1 MRTIPHLC
9 TVSAAGCFAFGI
21 LSVNGGRICQEITQP
36 DPRLAVCTA
45 ADLTHTTSKE
55 ERNMALDYRKAAQGV
70 LDNIGGAS
78 NVASAAHCAT
88 RLRLVIKDNSKVNKE
103 AVENVEGVKGCFEA
117 SGQLQVIFGTGTVN
131 KVFDEFISISGVE
144 AGTKET
150 AKEAAAQKQNPF
162 MRAIKT
168 LGDVFVPIIPA
179 IVASGLLNG
188 ILGGLANAFPNLA
201 GSDYYNMINLFA
213 GAALSMLP
221 ILIAVSAAKKF
232 GGNPYLA
239 AVIGFIMIHPNLIN
253 AWSVAT
259 MKAADIPV
267 WKVFGLTIQQ
277 TGYQGHV
284 IPVIIAI
291 LFMSTLE
298 KWLHK
303 HVPEIIDLFVTPLVT
318 VLVTGVLTMTI
329 IGPIFKVVEDW
340 ILLAAQTLIGLPFG
354 IGGLLIGFFYA
365 FTVVAGF
372 HHMYNMIEA
381 QMVSQDPP
389 ANIWMPVAT
398 AANVGQGAAAM
409 AVAFKTKSEKT
420 KSLALPASL
429 SAFLGITEPA
439 IFGVN
444 IRYRTPFIAGCFG
457 GAIGGMIASLFGIKA
472 TAYGI
477 TGLFG
482 FLITTDFWLQYAI
495 VMIASFA
502 VAFIISFILY
512 KDPETVAKAAPE
524 AAKAADPLEK
534 DVQQAVESPVK
545 ETIVYAPAEGE
556 AIPSSEVED
565 PTFAS
570 EALGKG
576 MAIRPSSGKIFAP
589 FDGTVDMVFDT
600 KHAVAVSSDSG
611 VEVLIHVG
619 IDTVNMKGEGFT
631 AHVNSGDSVKK
642 GDLLLEFDMDKIRA
656 AGYKTTIPV
665 IVTNSDDYND
675 VKAMKTGPVKPG
687 DEVLKVC

>member
-1 MRTIPHLC
+1 M
-9 TVSAAGCFAFGI
+9 S
-21 LSVNGGRICQEITQP
+21 
-36 DPRLAVCTA
+36 
-45 ADLTHTTSKE
+45 
-55 ERNMALDYRKAAQGV
+55 LDYRKAAQGV
-70 LDNIGGAS
+70 MDNIGGAS

-88 RLRLVIKDNSKVNKE
+88 RLRLVINDNSKVNT
-103 AVENVEGVKGCFEA
+103 AAIENVEGVKGCFEA
-117 SGQLQVIFGTGTVN
+117 SGQLQIIFGTGTVN
-131 KVFDEFISISGVE
+131 KVFDEFIAISGVE
-144 AGTKET
+144 AGTKES

-162 MRAIKT
+162 FRAIKT

-188 ILGGLANAFPNLA
+188 LLGGLSNAIPSLQN
-201 GSDYYNMINLFA
+201 SSYYNMINLMA

-221 ILIAVSAAKKF
+221 ILIAISAAKKF

-239 AVIGFIMIHPNLIN
+239 AVIGFVMIHPNLIN

-259 MKAADIPV
+259 MDAAKIPV
-267 WKVFGLTIQQ
+267 WNVFGLTIQQ

-303 HVPEIIDLFVTPLVT
+303 HVPEILDLFVTPLVT
-318 VLVTGVLTMTI
+318 VLVTGILTMTI
-329 IGPIFKVVEDW
+329 IGPVFKVVEDW
-340 ILLAAQTLIGLPFG
+340 ILIGARTIITLPFG
-354 IGGLLIGFFYA
+354 VGGLLIGFFYA

-381 QMVSQDPP
+381 QMVSQNPP

-409 AVAFKTKSEKT
+409 AVAFKTKNEKT
-420 KSLALPASL
+420 KSMALPASL

-444 IRYRTPFIAGCFG
+444 IRYRKPFIAGCCG
-457 GAIGGMIASLFGIKA
+457 GAVGGMLASLFGIKA

-495 VMIASFA
+495 VMAVSFVVAFA
-502 VAFIISFILY
+502 VSYISY
-512 KDPETVAKAAPE
+512 KDETPAQAAPVVE
-524 AAKAADPLEK
+524 KAEIPAGQKPAETAEKPAKEGADGQEK
-534 DVQQAVESPVK
+534 K
-545 ETIVYAPAEGE
+545 VYAPINGE
-556 AIPSSEVED
+556 AIPSAQVDD

-576 MAIRPSSGKIFAP
+576 LAIIPSEGKVYAP
-589 FDGTVDMVFDT
+589 FDGTVEMLFDT
-600 KHAVAVSSDSG
+600 KHAVAVTSDDG

-619 IDTVNMKGEGFT
+619 VDTVNLKGEGYT
-631 AHVNSGDSVKK
+631 AHTATGEKVKK
-642 GDLLLEFDMDKIRA
+642 GQLLLEFDMDRIKK
-656 AGYKTTIPV
+656 AGYQTVTPV
-665 IVTNSDDYND
+665 IVTNSDEYKN
-675 VKAMKTGPVKPG
+675 VRVVKTGSVRAG
-687 DEVLKVC
+687 DEVLTVC

>member
-1 MRTIPHLC
+1 M
-9 TVSAAGCFAFGI
+9 S
-21 LSVNGGRICQEITQP
+21 
-36 DPRLAVCTA
+36 
-45 ADLTHTTSKE
+45 
-55 ERNMALDYRKAAQGV
+55 LDYRKAAQGV

-88 RLRLVIKDNSKVNKE
+88 RLRLVINDNSKVNT
-103 AVENVEGVKGCFEA
+103 AAIENVEGVKGCFEA
-117 SGQLQVIFGTGTVN
+117 SGQLQIIFGTGTVN
-131 KVFDEFISISGVE
+131 KVFDEFIAISGVE
-144 AGTKET
+144 AGTKES

-162 MRAIKT
+162 FRAIKT

-188 ILGGLANAFPNLA
+188 LLGGLSNAIPSLQN
-201 GSDYYNMINLFA
+201 SSYYNMINLMA

-221 ILIAVSAAKKF
+221 ILIAISAAKKF

-239 AVIGFIMIHPNLIN
+239 AVIGFVMIHPNLIN

-259 MKAADIPV
+259 MDAAKIPV
-267 WKVFGLTIQQ
+267 WNVFGLTIQQ

-303 HVPEIIDLFVTPLVT
+303 HVPEILDLFVTPLVT
-318 VLVTGVLTMTI
+318 VLVTGILTMTI
-329 IGPIFKVVEDW
+329 IGPVFKVVEDW
-340 ILLAAQTLIGLPFG
+340 ILIGARTIITLPFG
-354 IGGLLIGFFYA
+354 VGGLLIGFFYA

-381 QMVSQDPP
+381 QMVSQNPP

-409 AVAFKTKSEKT
+409 AVAFKTKNEKT
-420 KSLALPASL
+420 KSMALPASL

-444 IRYRTPFIAGCFG
+444 IRYRKPFIAGCCG
-457 GAIGGMIASLFGIKA
+457 GAVGGMLASLFGIKA

-495 VMIASFA
+495 VMAVSFVVAFA
-502 VAFIISFILY
+502 VSYISY
-512 KDPETVAKAAPE
+512 KDEAPAQAAPVVEKAAIPAGQKPAE
-524 AAKAADPLEK
+524 TAEEPAKEGADGQEK
-534 DVQQAVESPVK
+534 K
-545 ETIVYAPAEGE
+545 VYAPINGE
-556 AIPSSEVED
+556 AIPSAQVDD

-576 MAIRPSSGKIFAP
+576 LAIIPSEGKVYAP
-589 FDGTVDMVFDT
+589 FDGTVEMLFDT
-600 KHAVAVSSDSG
+600 KHAVAVTSDDG

-619 IDTVNMKGEGFT
+619 VDTVNLKGEGYT
-631 AHVNSGDSVKK
+631 AHTATGEKVKK
-642 GDLLLEFDMDKIRA
+642 GQLLLEFDMDRIKK
-656 AGYKTTIPV
+656 AGYQTVTPV
-665 IVTNSDDYND
+665 IVTNSDEYKN
-675 VKAMKTGPVKPG
+675 VQVVKTGSVRAG
-687 DEVLKVC
+687 DEVLTVC

>member
-1 MRTIPHLC
+1 M
-9 TVSAAGCFAFGI
+9 
-21 LSVNGGRICQEITQP
+21 
-36 DPRLAVCTA
+36 
-45 ADLTHTTSKE
+45 
-55 ERNMALDYRKAAQGV
+55 DYRKAAQGV

-103 AVENVEGVKGCFEA
+103 GVENVEGVKGCFEA

-131 KVFDEFISISGVE
+131 KVFDEFIAISGVE
-144 AGTKET
+144 AGTKEA

-188 ILGGLANAFPNLA
+188 LLGGLSQAIPGMAD
-201 GSDYYNMINLFA
+201 SDYYSLINLMA

-221 ILIAVSAAKKF
+221 ILIAISAAKKF

-239 AVIGFIMIHPNLIN
+239 AVIGYVMIHPDLVN
-253 AWSVAT
+253 AWNVAS
-259 MKAADIPV
+259 MEAAGEEIPT
-267 WKVFGLTIQQ
+267 WHVFGLTIQQ

-291 LFMSTLE
+291 LFMSWLE
-298 KWLHK
+298 KKLHK
-303 HVPEIIDLFVTPLVT
+303 VVPEIIDLFVTPLVT
-318 VLVTGVLTMTI
+318 VLVTGILTMTI
-329 IGPIFKVVEDW
+329 IGPIFKVVENG
-340 ILLAAQTLIGLPFG
+340 ILYAATALIQLPFG
-354 IGGLLIGFFYA
+354 IGGLFVGFFYA

-381 QMVSQDPP
+381 QMVSENPP

-409 AVAFKTKSEKT
+409 AVAFKTKNEKI
-420 KSLALPASL
+420 KSLALPSSL

-444 IRYRTPFIAGCFG
+444 IRFRKPFIAGCCG
-457 GAIGGMIASLFGIKA
+457 GAIGGMVASLFGIKA

-482 FLITTDFWLQYAI
+482 FLITTGFWLQYAI
-495 VMIASFA
+495 VMAVSFA
-502 VAFIISFILY
+502 VAFLVSFITY
-512 KDPETVAKAAPE
+512 KDEPKSAAVKPAPE
-524 AAKAADPLEK
+524 E
-534 DVQQAVESPVK
+534 DVLTKEAEEAENEPVQATEVRK
-545 ETIVYAPAEGE
+545 VYAPVEGE
-556 AIPSSEVED
+556 AIPSSSVED
-565 PTFAS
+565 PTFAA

-576 MAIRPSSGKIFAP
+576 MAIIPSVGKVFAP
-589 FDGTVDMVFDT
+589 FDGTVDMLFDT
-600 KHAVAVSSDSG
+600 KHAVAVSSNEG

-619 IDTVNMKGEGFT
+619 IDTVNLQGEGYT
-631 AHVNSGDSVKK
+631 AHCATGDKVTK
-642 GDLLLEFDMDKIRA
+642 GQLLLEFDIDKIMK
-656 AGYKTTIPV
+656 AGYQTVTPV
-665 IVTNSDDYND
+665 IISNTDEFKE
-675 VKAMKTGPVKPG
+675 VKAVKTSGPVKPG
-687 DEVLKVC
+687 DEVIEVC

>member
-1 MRTIPHLC
+1 M
-9 TVSAAGCFAFGI
+9 S
-21 LSVNGGRICQEITQP
+21 
-36 DPRLAVCTA
+36 
-45 ADLTHTTSKE
+45 
-55 ERNMALDYRKAAQGV
+55 LDYRKAAQGV

-88 RLRLVIKDNSKVNKE
+88 RLRLVINDNSKVNT
-103 AVENVEGVKGCFEA
+103 AAIENVEGVKGCFEA
-117 SGQLQVIFGTGTVN
+117 SGQLQIIFGTGTVN
-131 KVFDEFISISGVE
+131 KVFDEFIAISGVE
-144 AGTKET
+144 AGTKES

-162 MRAIKT
+162 FRAIKT

-188 ILGGLANAFPNLA
+188 LLGGLSNAIPSLQN
-201 GSDYYNMINLFA
+201 SSYYNMINLMA

-221 ILIAVSAAKKF
+221 ILIAISAARKF

-239 AVIGFIMIHPNLIN
+239 AVIGFVMIHPNLIN

-259 MKAADIPV
+259 MDAAKIPV
-267 WKVFGLTIQQ
+267 WNVFGLTIQQ

-303 HVPEIIDLFVTPLVT
+303 HVPEILDLFVTPLVT
-318 VLVTGVLTMTI
+318 VLVTGILTMTI
-329 IGPIFKVVEDW
+329 IGPVFKVVEDW
-340 ILLAAQTLIGLPFG
+340 ILIGARTIITLPFG
-354 IGGLLIGFFYA
+354 VGGLLIGFFYA

-381 QMVSQDPP
+381 QMVSQNPP

-409 AVAFKTKSEKT
+409 AVAFKTKNEKT
-420 KSLALPASL
+420 KSMALPASL

-444 IRYRTPFIAGCFG
+444 IRYRKPFIAGCCG
-457 GAIGGMIASLFGIKA
+457 GAVGGMLASLFGIKA

-495 VMIASFA
+495 VMAVSFVVAFA
-502 VAFIISFILY
+502 VSYISY
-512 KDPETVAKAAPE
+512 KDEAPAQAAPVVEKAAIPAGQKPAE
-524 AAKAADPLEK
+524 TAEEPAKEGADGQEK
-534 DVQQAVESPVK
+534 K
-545 ETIVYAPAEGE
+545 VYAPINGE
-556 AIPSSEVED
+556 AIPSAQVDD

-576 MAIRPSSGKIFAP
+576 LAIIPSEGKVYAP
-589 FDGTVDMVFDT
+589 FDGTVEMLFDT
-600 KHAVAVSSDSG
+600 KHAVAVTSDDG

-619 IDTVNMKGEGFT
+619 VDTVNLKGEGYT
-631 AHVNSGDSVKK
+631 AHTATGEKVKK
-642 GDLLLEFDMDKIRA
+642 GQLLLEFDMDRIKK
-656 AGYKTTIPV
+656 AGYQTVTPV
-665 IVTNSDDYND
+665 IVTNSDEYKN
-675 VKAMKTGPVKPG
+675 VQVVKTGSVRAG
-687 DEVLKVC
+687 DEVLTVC

>member
-1 MRTIPHLC
+1 
-9 TVSAAGCFAFGI
+9 
-21 LSVNGGRICQEITQP
+21 
-36 DPRLAVCTA
+36 
-45 ADLTHTTSKE
+45 
-55 ERNMALDYRKAAQGV
+55 MALDYRKAAQGV
-70 LDNIGGAS
+70 LDNIGGAD

-131 KVFDEFISISGVE
+131 KVFDEFIAISGVE
-144 AGTKET
+144 AGTKES

-162 MRAIKT
+162 FRAIKT

-188 ILGGLANAFPNLA
+188 LLGGLSQAFPALA
-201 GSDYYNMINLFA
+201 ESDYYSLINLMA

-221 ILIAVSAAKKF
+221 ILIAISAAKKF

-239 AVIGFIMIHPNLIN
+239 AVIGYVMIHPDLVN
-253 AWSVAT
+253 AWNVASMET
-259 MKAADIPV
+259 AGETIPT
-267 WKVFGLTIQQ
+267 WHVFGLTIQQ

-291 LFMSTLE
+291 LFMSYLE

-318 VLVTGVLTMTI
+318 VLVTGLLTMTI

-340 ILLAAQTLIGLPFG
+340 ILVAATTVIQLPFG

-381 QMVSQDPP
+381 QMVSENPP

-420 KSLALPASL
+420 KSLAMPSSL

-444 IRYRTPFIAGCFG
+444 IRYRTPFIAGCCG
-457 GAIGGMIASLFGIKA
+457 GAIGGMLASWFGIKA

-482 FLITTDFWLQYAI
+482 FLITTGYWAQYAI
-495 VMIASFA
+495 VMAVSFA
-502 VAFIISFILY
+502 VAFIVSFITY
-512 KDPETVAKAAPE
+512 KDPEPAAP
-524 AAKAADPLEK
+524 K
-534 DVQQAVESPVK
+534 AVEENPAPAAEADKAEDAEKASSDGTVK
-545 ETIVYAPAEGE
+545 QVYAPVEGK
-556 AIPSSEVED
+556 AMASSEVAD
-565 PTFAS
+565 PTFAA

-576 MAIRPSSGKIFAP
+576 MAIEPTVGKVFAP
-589 FDGTVDMVFDT
+589 FDGTVEMMFDT
-600 KHAVAVSSDSG
+600 KHAVAVASNDG

-619 IDTVNMKGEGFT
+619 IDTVNLQGKGFT
-631 AHVNSGDSVKK
+631 AHVQSGDTVKK
-642 GDLLLEFDMDKIRA
+642 GDLLLEFDMDEIHK
-656 AGYKTTIPV
+656 AGYKTTTPV
-665 IVTNSDDYND
+665 IISNTDDFGEVNA
-675 VKAMKTGPVKPG
+675 VKTSGDVKPG
-687 DEVLKVC
+687 DLVIEVK

>member
-1 MRTIPHLC
+1 M
-9 TVSAAGCFAFGI
+9 S
-21 LSVNGGRICQEITQP
+21 
-36 DPRLAVCTA
+36 
-45 ADLTHTTSKE
+45 
-55 ERNMALDYRKAAQGV
+55 LDYRKAAQGV
-70 LDNIGGAS
+70 MDNIGGAS

-88 RLRLVIKDNSKVNKE
+88 RLRLVINDNSKVNT
-103 AVENVEGVKGCFEA
+103 AAIENVEGVKGCFEA
-117 SGQLQVIFGTGTVN
+117 SGQLQIIFGTGTVN
-131 KVFDEFISISGVE
+131 KVFDEFIAISGVE
-144 AGTKET
+144 AGTKES

-162 MRAIKT
+162 FRAIKT

-188 ILGGLANAFPNLA
+188 LLGGLSNAIPSLQN
-201 GSDYYNMINLFA
+201 SSYYNMINLMA

-221 ILIAVSAAKKF
+221 ILIAISAAKKF

-239 AVIGFIMIHPNLIN
+239 AVTGFVMIHPNLIN

-259 MKAADIPV
+259 MDAAKIPV
-267 WKVFGLTIQQ
+267 WNVFGLTIQQ

-303 HVPEIIDLFVTPLVT
+303 HVPEILDLFVTPLVT
-318 VLVTGVLTMTI
+318 VLVTGILTMTI
-329 IGPIFKVVEDW
+329 IGPVFKVVEDW
-340 ILLAAQTLIGLPFG
+340 ILIGARTIITLPFG
-354 IGGLLIGFFYA
+354 VGGLLIGFFYA

-381 QMVSQDPP
+381 QLVSQNPP

-409 AVAFKTKSEKT
+409 AVAFKTKNEKT
-420 KSLALPASL
+420 KSMALPASL

-444 IRYRTPFIAGCFG
+444 IRYRKPFIAGCCG
-457 GAIGGMIASLFGIKA
+457 GAVGGMLASLFGIKA

-495 VMIASFA
+495 VMAVSFVVAFA
-502 VAFIISFILY
+502 VSYISY
-512 KDPETVAKAAPE
+512 KDEAPAQAAPVVEKAEIPAGQKPAETVEEPAKE
-524 AAKAADPLEK
+524 GADGQEK
-534 DVQQAVESPVK
+534 K
-545 ETIVYAPAEGE
+545 VYAPINGE
-556 AIPSSEVED
+556 AIPSAQVDD

-576 MAIRPSSGKIFAP
+576 LAIIPSEGKVYAP
-589 FDGTVDMVFDT
+589 FDGTVEMLFDT
-600 KHAVAVSSDSG
+600 KHAVAVTSDDG

-619 IDTVNMKGEGFT
+619 VDTVNLKGEGYT
-631 AHVNSGDSVKK
+631 AHTATGEKVKK
-642 GDLLLEFDMDKIRA
+642 GQLLLEFDMDRIKK
-656 AGYKTTIPV
+656 AGYQTVTPV
-665 IVTNSDDYND
+665 IVTNSDEYKN
-675 VKAMKTGPVKPG
+675 VQVVKTGSVRAG
-687 DEVLKVC
+687 DEVLTVC

>member
-1 MRTIPHLC
+1 M
-9 TVSAAGCFAFGI
+9 S
-21 LSVNGGRICQEITQP
+21 
-36 DPRLAVCTA
+36 
-45 ADLTHTTSKE
+45 
-55 ERNMALDYRKAAQGV
+55 LDYRKAAQGV
-70 LDNIGGAS
+70 MDNIGGAS

-88 RLRLVIKDNSKVNKE
+88 RLRLVINDNSKVNT
-103 AVENVEGVKGCFEA
+103 AAIENVEGVKGCFEA
-117 SGQLQVIFGTGTVN
+117 SGQLQIIFGTGTVN
-131 KVFDEFISISGVE
+131 KVFDEFIAISGVE
-144 AGTKET
+144 AGTKES

-162 MRAIKT
+162 FRAIKT

-188 ILGGLANAFPNLA
+188 LLGGLSNAIPSLQN
-201 GSDYYNMINLFA
+201 SSYYNMINLMA

-221 ILIAVSAAKKF
+221 ILIAISAAKKF

-239 AVIGFIMIHPNLIN
+239 AVIGFVMIHPNLIN
-253 AWSVAT
+253 VWSVAT
-259 MKAADIPV
+259 MDAAKIPV
-267 WKVFGLTIQQ
+267 WNVFGLTIQQ

-303 HVPEIIDLFVTPLVT
+303 HVPEILDLFVTPLVT
-318 VLVTGVLTMTI
+318 VLVTGILTMTI
-329 IGPIFKVVEDW
+329 IGPVFKVVEDW
-340 ILLAAQTLIGLPFG
+340 ILIGARTIITLPFG
-354 IGGLLIGFFYA
+354 VGGLLIGFFYA

-381 QMVSQDPP
+381 QMVSQNPP

-409 AVAFKTKSEKT
+409 AVAFKTKNEKT
-420 KSLALPASL
+420 KSMALPASL

-444 IRYRTPFIAGCFG
+444 IRYRKPFIAGCCG
-457 GAIGGMIASLFGIKA
+457 GAVGGMLASLFGIKA

-495 VMIASFA
+495 VMAVSFVVAFA
-502 VAFIISFILY
+502 VSYISY
-512 KDPETVAKAAPE
+512 KDETPAQAAPVVE
-524 AAKAADPLEK
+524 KAEIPAGQKPAETAEEPAKEGADGQEK
-534 DVQQAVESPVK
+534 K
-545 ETIVYAPAEGE
+545 VYAPINGE
-556 AIPSSEVED
+556 AIPSAQVDD

-576 MAIRPSSGKIFAP
+576 LAIIPSEGKVYAP
-589 FDGTVDMVFDT
+589 FDGTVEMLFDT
-600 KHAVAVSSDSG
+600 KHAVAVTSDDG

-619 IDTVNMKGEGFT
+619 VDTVNLKGEGYT
-631 AHVNSGDSVKK
+631 AHTATGEKVKK
-642 GDLLLEFDMDKIRA
+642 GQLLLEFDMDRIKK
-656 AGYKTTIPV
+656 AGYQTVTPV
-665 IVTNSDDYND
+665 IVTNSDEYKN
-675 VKAMKTGPVKPG
+675 VRVVKTGSVRAG
-687 DEVLKVC
+687 DEVLTVC

>member
-1 MRTIPHLC
+1 M
-9 TVSAAGCFAFGI
+9 S
-21 LSVNGGRICQEITQP
+21 
-36 DPRLAVCTA
+36 
-45 ADLTHTTSKE
+45 
-55 ERNMALDYRKAAQGV
+55 LDYRKAAQGV

-88 RLRLVIKDNSKVNKE
+88 RLRLVINDNSKVNT
-103 AVENVEGVKGCFEA
+103 AAIENVEGVKGCFEA
-117 SGQLQVIFGTGTVN
+117 SGQLQIIFGTGTVN
-131 KVFDEFISISGVE
+131 KVFDEFIAISGVE
-144 AGTKET
+144 AGTKES

-162 MRAIKT
+162 FRAIKT

-188 ILGGLANAFPNLA
+188 LLGGLSNAIPSLQN
-201 GSDYYNMINLFA
+201 SSYYNMINLMA

-221 ILIAVSAAKKF
+221 ILIAISAAKKF

-239 AVIGFIMIHPNLIN
+239 AVIGFVMIHPNLIN

-259 MKAADIPV
+259 MDAAKIPV
-267 WKVFGLTIQQ
+267 WNVFGLTIQQ

-303 HVPEIIDLFVTPLVT
+303 HVPEILDLFVTPLVT
-318 VLVTGVLTMTI
+318 VLVTGILTMTI
-329 IGPIFKVVEDW
+329 IGPVFKVVEDW
-340 ILLAAQTLIGLPFG
+340 ILIGARTIITLPFG
-354 IGGLLIGFFYA
+354 VGGLLIGFFYA

-381 QMVSQDPP
+381 QMVSQNPP

-409 AVAFKTKSEKT
+409 AVAFKTKNEKT
-420 KSLALPASL
+420 KSMALPASL

-444 IRYRTPFIAGCFG
+444 IRYRKPFIAGCCG
-457 GAIGGMIASLFGIKA
+457 GAVGGMLASLFGIKA

-495 VMIASFA
+495 VMAVSFVVAFA
-502 VAFIISFILY
+502 VSYISY
-512 KDPETVAKAAPE
+512 KDETPAQAAPVVE
-524 AAKAADPLEK
+524 KAEIPAGQKPAETT
-534 DVQQAVESPVK
+534 EEPVK
-545 ETIVYAPAEGE
+545 EGADGQEKKVYAPINGE
-556 AIPSSEVED
+556 AIPSAQVDD

-576 MAIRPSSGKIFAP
+576 LAIIPSEGKVYAP
-589 FDGTVDMVFDT
+589 FDGTVEMLFDT
-600 KHAVAVSSDSG
+600 KHAVAVTSDDG

-619 IDTVNMKGEGFT
+619 VDTVNLKGEGYT
-631 AHVNSGDSVKK
+631 AHTATGEKVKK
-642 GDLLLEFDMDKIRA
+642 GQLLLEFDMDRIKK
-656 AGYKTTIPV
+656 AGYQTVTPV
-665 IVTNSDDYND
+665 IVTNSDEYKN
-675 VKAMKTGPVKPG
+675 VQVVKTGSVRAG
-687 DEVLKVC
+687 DEVLTVC

>member
-1 MRTIPHLC
+1 M
-9 TVSAAGCFAFGI
+9 S
-21 LSVNGGRICQEITQP
+21 
-36 DPRLAVCTA
+36 
-45 ADLTHTTSKE
+45 
-55 ERNMALDYRKAAQGV
+55 LDYRKAAQGV

-88 RLRLVIKDNSKVNKE
+88 RLRLVINDNSKVNT
-103 AVENVEGVKGCFEA
+103 AAIENVEGVKGCFEA
-117 SGQLQVIFGTGTVN
+117 SGQLQIIFGTGTVN
-131 KVFDEFISISGVE
+131 KVFDEFIAISGVE
-144 AGTKET
+144 AGTKES

-162 MRAIKT
+162 FRAIKT

-188 ILGGLANAFPNLA
+188 LLGGLSNAIPSLQN
-201 GSDYYNMINLFA
+201 SSYYNMINLMA

-221 ILIAVSAAKKF
+221 ILIAISAAKKF

-239 AVIGFIMIHPNLIN
+239 AVTGFVMIHPNLIN

-259 MKAADIPV
+259 MDAAKIPV
-267 WKVFGLTIQQ
+267 WNVFGLTIQQ

-303 HVPEIIDLFVTPLVT
+303 HVPEILDLFVTPLVT
-318 VLVTGVLTMTI
+318 VLVTGILTMTI
-329 IGPIFKVVEDW
+329 IGPVFKVVEDW
-340 ILLAAQTLIGLPFG
+340 ILIGARTIITLPFG
-354 IGGLLIGFFYA
+354 VGGLLIGFFYA

-381 QMVSQDPP
+381 QLVSQNPP

-409 AVAFKTKSEKT
+409 AVAFKTKNEKT
-420 KSLALPASL
+420 KSMALPASL

-444 IRYRTPFIAGCFG
+444 IRYRKPFIAGCCG
-457 GAIGGMIASLFGIKA
+457 GAVGGMLASLFGIKA

-495 VMIASFA
+495 VMAVSFVVAFA
-502 VAFIISFILY
+502 VSYISY
-512 KDPETVAKAAPE
+512 KDEAPAQAAPVVEKAEIPAGQKPAETVEEPAKE
-524 AAKAADPLEK
+524 GADGQEK
-534 DVQQAVESPVK
+534 K
-545 ETIVYAPAEGE
+545 VYAPINGE
-556 AIPSSEVED
+556 AIPSAQVDD

-576 MAIRPSSGKIFAP
+576 LAIIPSEGKVYAP
-589 FDGTVDMVFDT
+589 FDGTVEMLFDT
-600 KHAVAVSSDSG
+600 KHAVAVTSDDG

-619 IDTVNMKGEGFT
+619 VDTVNLKGEGYT
-631 AHVNSGDSVKK
+631 AHTATGEKVKK
-642 GDLLLEFDMDKIRA
+642 GQLLLEFDMDRIKK
-656 AGYKTTIPV
+656 AGYQTVTPV
-665 IVTNSDDYND
+665 IVTNSDEYKN
-675 VKAMKTGPVKPG
+675 VQVVKTGSVRAG
-687 DEVLKVC
+687 DEVLTVC

>member
-1 MRTIPHLC
+1 
-9 TVSAAGCFAFGI
+9 
-21 LSVNGGRICQEITQP
+21 
-36 DPRLAVCTA
+36 
-45 ADLTHTTSKE
+45 
-55 ERNMALDYRKAAQGV
+55 MALDYRKAAQGV

-88 RLRLVIKDNSKVNKE
+88 RLRLVIRDNAKVNKE
-103 AVENVEGVKGCFEA
+103 GVENVDGVKGCFEA

-131 KVFDEFISISGVE
+131 KVFDEFIAISGVE

-150 AKEAAAQKQNPF
+150 AREAAAQKQNWF
-162 MRAIKT
+162 MRGIKM

-188 ILGGLANAFPNLA
+188 LLGGLSQAFPDMA
-201 GSDYYNMINLFA
+201 GSDYYAMINLMA
-213 GAALSMLP
+213 GAALTMLP
-221 ILIAVSAAKKF
+221 ILIAISAAKKF

-239 AVIGFIMIHPNLIN
+239 AVIGFVMIHPNLVN
-253 AWSVAT
+253 AWSVAS
-259 MKAADIPV
+259 MQAAGESIPV
-267 WKVFGLTIQQ
+267 WHVFGLTIQQ

-291 LFMSTLE
+291 LFMSFLE

-303 HVPEIIDLFVTPLVT
+303 HVPEMIDLFVTPLVT

-340 ILLAAQTLIGLPFG
+340 ILLAATTLIQLPFG
-354 IGGLLIGFFYA
+354 IGGLLVGFFYA

-381 QMVSQDPP
+381 QMVSENPP

-409 AVAFKTKSEKT
+409 AVAFKSKNPKT
-420 KSLALPASL
+420 KELALPSSL

-444 IRYRTPFIAGCFG
+444 IRYRTPFIAGCCG
-457 GAIGGMIASLFGIKA
+457 GAIGGMLASWFGIKA

-495 VMIASFA
+495 VMLVSFA
-502 VAFIISFILY
+502 VAFAVSFVTF
-512 KDPETVAKAAPE
+512 KDPDKVMEEKGAAAAGIPEAKAEEIHAE
-524 AAKAADPLEK
+524 EEKKAETGG
-534 DVQQAVESPVK
+534 VQ
-545 ETIVYAPAEGE
+545 TVYAPIEGT
-556 AIPSSEVED
+556 AIPSSDVDD
-565 PTFAS
+565 PTFAA
-570 EALGKG
+570 ELLGKG
-576 MAIRPSSGKIFAP
+576 MAIQPSVGRVVAP
-589 FDGTVDMVFDT
+589 FDGTVEMMFDT
-600 KHAVAVSSDSG
+600 KHAVAVASDSG

-619 IDTVNMKGEGFT
+619 IDTVKLNGKGYT
-631 AHVNSGDSVKK
+631 PHVSSGDIVKK
-642 GDLLLEFDMDKIRA
+642 GDLLLEFDIDTIQNE
-656 AGYKTTIPV
+656 GYKVTTPV
-665 IVTNSDDYND
+665 IISNTEDYKE
-675 VKAMKTGPVKPG
+675 VRAIKTSGPVKPG
-687 DEVLKVC
+687 DPVIEVEP

>member
-1 MRTIPHLC
+1 
-9 TVSAAGCFAFGI
+9 
-21 LSVNGGRICQEITQP
+21 
-36 DPRLAVCTA
+36 
-45 ADLTHTTSKE
+45 
-55 ERNMALDYRKAAQGV
+55 MALDYRKAAQGV
-70 LDNIGGAS
+70 LDNIGGAD

-88 RLRLVIKDNSKVNKE
+88 RLRLVIKDNSKVNKA
-103 AVENVEGVKGCFEA
+103 AVEEVDGVKGCFEA

-131 KVFDEFISISGVE
+131 KVFDEFIAISGVE

-162 MRAIKT
+162 MRGIKT

-188 ILGGLANAFPNLA
+188 LLGGLSNAFPALA
-201 GSDYYNMINLFA
+201 SSDYYDVINLMA

-221 ILIAVSAAKKF
+221 ILIAISAAKKF
-232 GGNPYLA
+232 GANEYLA
-239 AVIGFIMIHPNLIN
+239 AVIGFVMIHPNLVN

-259 MKAADIPV
+259 MDSADIPV
-267 WKVFGLTIQQ
+267 WNIFGLTIQQ

-291 LFMSTLE
+291 LFMSVIE

-303 HVPEIIDLFVTPLVT
+303 HVPEILDLFVTPLVT
-318 VLVTGVLTMTI
+318 VLVTGLLTITI

-340 ILLAAQTLIGLPFG
+340 ILVAAQALINLPFG
-354 IGGLLIGFFYA
+354 LGGLLVGFFYA

-381 QMVSQDPP
+381 QMVSQNPP

-409 AVAFKTKSEKT
+409 AVAFKTKNEKI
-420 KSLALPASL
+420 KAMALPASL

-444 IRYRTPFIAGCFG
+444 IRFRKPFIAGCCG
-457 GAIGGMIASLFGIKA
+457 GAIGGMIASLAGIKA

-482 FLITTDFWLQYAI
+482 FLITTDFWLSYAI
-495 VMIASFA
+495 VMLVSFA
-502 VAFIISFILY
+502 VAFAVSFITY
-512 KDPETVAKAAPE
+512 KDEEKPAPATAAP
-524 AAKAADPLEK
+524 AASAPSVETAAP
-534 DVQQAVESPVK
+534 AASGTVK
-545 ETIVYAPAEGE
+545 TVYAPVEGT

-565 PTFAS
+565 PTFAA

-576 MAIRPSSGKIFAP
+576 LAIIPSIGKVVAP
-589 FDGTVDMVFDT
+589 FDGTVDMLFDT
-600 KHAVAVSSDSG
+600 KHAVAVTSDDG
-611 VEVLIHVG
+611 VELLIHVG
-619 IDTVNMKGEGFT
+619 IDTVALEGKGYT
-631 AHVNSGDSVKK
+631 AHVASGDKVKK
-642 GDLLLEFDMDKIRA
+642 GDLLLEFDMDAIKA
-656 AGYKTTIPV
+656 AGYKTTTPV
-665 IVTNSDDYND
+665 IVTNSDDFAEI
-675 VKAMKTGPVKPG
+675 KAVKTGAVKPG
-687 DEVLKVC
+687 EEILKVC

>member
-1 MRTIPHLC
+1 M
-9 TVSAAGCFAFGI
+9 S
-21 LSVNGGRICQEITQP
+21 
-36 DPRLAVCTA
+36 
-45 ADLTHTTSKE
+45 
-55 ERNMALDYRKAAQGV
+55 LDYRKAAQGV
-70 LDNIGGAS
+70 MDNIGGAS

-88 RLRLVIKDNSKVNKE
+88 RLRLVINDNSKVNT
-103 AVENVEGVKGCFEA
+103 AAIENVEGVKGCFEA
-117 SGQLQVIFGTGTVN
+117 SGQLQIIFGTGTVN
-131 KVFDEFISISGVE
+131 KVFDEFIAISGVE
-144 AGTKET
+144 AGTKES

-162 MRAIKT
+162 FRAIKT

-188 ILGGLANAFPNLA
+188 LLGGLSNAIPSLQN
-201 GSDYYNMINLFA
+201 SSYYNMINLMA

-221 ILIAVSAAKKF
+221 ILIAISAAKKF

-239 AVIGFIMIHPNLIN
+239 AVIGFVMIHPNLIN

-259 MKAADIPV
+259 MDAAKIPV
-267 WKVFGLTIQQ
+267 WNVFGLTIQQ

-303 HVPEIIDLFVTPLVT
+303 HVPEILDLFVTPLVT
-318 VLVTGVLTMTI
+318 VLVTGILTMTI
-329 IGPIFKVVEDW
+329 IGPVFKVVEDW
-340 ILLAAQTLIGLPFG
+340 ILIGARTIITLPFG
-354 IGGLLIGFFYA
+354 VGGLLIGFFYA

-381 QMVSQDPP
+381 QMVSQNPP

-409 AVAFKTKSEKT
+409 AVAFKTKNEKT
-420 KSLALPASL
+420 KSMALPASL

-444 IRYRTPFIAGCFG
+444 IRYRKPFIAGCCG
-457 GAIGGMIASLFGIKA
+457 GAVGGMLASLFGIKA

-495 VMIASFA
+495 VMAVSFVVAFA
-502 VAFIISFILY
+502 VSYISY
-512 KDPETVAKAAPE
+512 KDETPAQAAPVVE
-524 AAKAADPLEK
+524 KAEIPAGQKPAETAEEPAKEGADGQEK
-534 DVQQAVESPVK
+534 K
-545 ETIVYAPAEGE
+545 VYAPINGE
-556 AIPSSEVED
+556 AIPSAQVDD

-576 MAIRPSSGKIFAP
+576 LAIIPSEGKVYAP
-589 FDGTVDMVFDT
+589 FDGTVEMLFDT
-600 KHAVAVSSDSG
+600 KHAVAVTSDDG

-619 IDTVNMKGEGFT
+619 VDTVNLKGEGYT
-631 AHVNSGDSVKK
+631 AHTATGEKVKK
-642 GDLLLEFDMDKIRA
+642 GQLLLEFDMDRIKK
-656 AGYKTTIPV
+656 AGYQTVTPV
-665 IVTNSDDYND
+665 IVTNSDEYKN
-675 VKAMKTGPVKPG
+675 VRVVKTGSVRAG
-687 DEVLKVC
+687 DEVLTVC

>member
-1 MRTIPHLC
+1 M
-9 TVSAAGCFAFGI
+9 S
-21 LSVNGGRICQEITQP
+21 
-36 DPRLAVCTA
+36 
-45 ADLTHTTSKE
+45 
-55 ERNMALDYRKAAQGV
+55 LDYRKAVQGV

-88 RLRLVIKDNSKVNKE
+88 RLRLVINDNSKVNT
-103 AVENVEGVKGCFEA
+103 AAIENVEGVKGCFEA
-117 SGQLQVIFGTGTVN
+117 SGQLQIIFGTGTVN
-131 KVFDEFISISGVE
+131 KVFDEFIAISGVE
-144 AGTKET
+144 AGTKES

-162 MRAIKT
+162 FRAIKT

-188 ILGGLANAFPNLA
+188 LLGGLSNAIPSLQN
-201 GSDYYNMINLFA
+201 SSYYNMINLMA

-221 ILIAVSAAKKF
+221 ILIAISAAKKF

-239 AVIGFIMIHPNLIN
+239 AVIGFVMIHPNLIN

-259 MKAADIPV
+259 MDAAKIPV
-267 WKVFGLTIQQ
+267 WNVFGLTIQQ

-303 HVPEIIDLFVTPLVT
+303 HVPEILDLFVTPLVT
-318 VLVTGVLTMTI
+318 VLVTGILTMTI
-329 IGPIFKVVEDW
+329 IGPVFKVVEDW
-340 ILLAAQTLIGLPFG
+340 ILIGARTIITLPFG
-354 IGGLLIGFFYA
+354 VGGLLIGFFYA

-381 QMVSQDPP
+381 QMVSQNPP

-409 AVAFKTKSEKT
+409 AVAFKTKNEKT
-420 KSLALPASL
+420 KSMALPASL

-444 IRYRTPFIAGCFG
+444 IRYRKPFIAGCCG
-457 GAIGGMIASLFGIKA
+457 GAVGGMLASLFGIKA

-495 VMIASFA
+495 VMAVSFVVAFA
-502 VAFIISFILY
+502 VSYISY
-512 KDPETVAKAAPE
+512 KDETPAQAAPVVE
-524 AAKAADPLEK
+524 KAEIPAGQKPAETAEEPAKEGADGQEK
-534 DVQQAVESPVK
+534 K
-545 ETIVYAPAEGE
+545 VYAPINGE
-556 AIPSSEVED
+556 AIPSAQVDD

-576 MAIRPSSGKIFAP
+576 LAIIPSEGKVYAP
-589 FDGTVDMVFDT
+589 FDGTVEMLFDT
-600 KHAVAVSSDSG
+600 KHAVAVTSDDG

-619 IDTVNMKGEGFT
+619 VDTVNLKGEGYT
-631 AHVNSGDSVKK
+631 AHTATGEKVKK
-642 GDLLLEFDMDKIRA
+642 GQLLLEFDMDRIKK
-656 AGYKTTIPV
+656 AGYQTVTPV
-665 IVTNSDDYND
+665 IVTNSDEYKN
-675 VKAMKTGPVKPG
+675 VQVVKTGSVRAG
-687 DEVLKVC
+687 DEVLTVC

>member
-1 MRTIPHLC
+1 M
-9 TVSAAGCFAFGI
+9 S
-21 LSVNGGRICQEITQP
+21 
-36 DPRLAVCTA
+36 
-45 ADLTHTTSKE
+45 
-55 ERNMALDYRKAAQGV
+55 LDYRKAAQGV

-88 RLRLVIKDNSKVNKE
+88 RLRLVINDNSKVNT
-103 AVENVEGVKGCFEA
+103 AAIENVEGVKGCFEA
-117 SGQLQVIFGTGTVN
+117 SGQLQIIFGTGTVN
-131 KVFDEFISISGVE
+131 KVFDEFIAISGVE
-144 AGTKET
+144 AGTKES

-162 MRAIKT
+162 FRAIKT

-188 ILGGLANAFPNLA
+188 LLGGLSNAIPSLQN
-201 GSDYYNMINLFA
+201 SSYYNMINLMA

-221 ILIAVSAAKKF
+221 ILIAISAAKKF

-239 AVIGFIMIHPNLIN
+239 AVIGFVMIHPNLIN

-259 MKAADIPV
+259 MDAAKIPV
-267 WKVFGLTIQQ
+267 WNVFGLTIQQ

-303 HVPEIIDLFVTPLVT
+303 HVPEILDLFVTPLVT
-318 VLVTGVLTMTI
+318 VLVTGILTMTI
-329 IGPIFKVVEDW
+329 IGPVFKVVEDW
-340 ILLAAQTLIGLPFG
+340 ILIGARTIITLPFG
-354 IGGLLIGFFYA
+354 VGGLLIGFFYA

-381 QMVSQDPP
+381 QMVSQNPP

-409 AVAFKTKSEKT
+409 AVAFKTKNEKT
-420 KSLALPASL
+420 KSMALPASL

-444 IRYRTPFIAGCFG
+444 IRYRKPFIAGCCG
-457 GAIGGMIASLFGIKA
+457 GAVGGMLASLFGIKA

-495 VMIASFA
+495 VMAVSFVVAFA
-502 VAFIISFILY
+502 VSYISY
-512 KDPETVAKAAPE
+512 KDETPAQAAPVVE
-524 AAKAADPLEK
+524 KAEIPAGQKPAETAEKPAKEGADGQEK
-534 DVQQAVESPVK
+534 K
-545 ETIVYAPAEGE
+545 VYAPINGE
-556 AIPSSEVED
+556 AIPSAQVDD

-576 MAIRPSSGKIFAP
+576 LAIIPSEGKVYAP
-589 FDGTVDMVFDT
+589 FDGTVEMLFDT
-600 KHAVAVSSDSG
+600 KHAVAVTSDDG

-619 IDTVNMKGEGFT
+619 VDTVNLKGEGYT
-631 AHVNSGDSVKK
+631 AHTATGEKVKK
-642 GDLLLEFDMDKIRA
+642 GQLLLEFDMDRIKK
-656 AGYKTTIPV
+656 AGYQTVTPV
-665 IVTNSDDYND
+665 IVTNSDEYKN
-675 VKAMKTGPVKPG
+675 VQVVKTGSVRAG
-687 DEVLKVC
+687 DEVLTVC

>member
-1 MRTIPHLC
+1 M
-9 TVSAAGCFAFGI
+9 S
-21 LSVNGGRICQEITQP
+21 
-36 DPRLAVCTA
+36 
-45 ADLTHTTSKE
+45 
-55 ERNMALDYRKAAQGV
+55 LDYRKAAQGV

-88 RLRLVIKDNSKVNKE
+88 RLRLVINDNSKVNT
-103 AVENVEGVKGCFEA
+103 AAIENVEGVKGCFEA
-117 SGQLQVIFGTGTVN
+117 SGQLQIIFGTGTVN
-131 KVFDEFISISGVE
+131 KVFDEFIAISGVE
-144 AGTKET
+144 AGTKES

-162 MRAIKT
+162 FRAIKT

-188 ILGGLANAFPNLA
+188 LLGGLSNAIPSLQN
-201 GSDYYNMINLFA
+201 SSYYNMINLMA

-221 ILIAVSAAKKF
+221 ILIAISAAKKF

-239 AVIGFIMIHPNLIN
+239 AVIGFVMIHPNLIN

-259 MKAADIPV
+259 MDAAKIPV
-267 WKVFGLTIQQ
+267 WNVFGLTIQQ

-303 HVPEIIDLFVTPLVT
+303 HVPEILDLFVTPLVT
-318 VLVTGVLTMTI
+318 VLVTGILTMTI
-329 IGPIFKVVEDW
+329 IGPVFKVVEDW
-340 ILLAAQTLIGLPFG
+340 ILIGARTIITLPFG
-354 IGGLLIGFFYA
+354 VGGLLIGFFYA

-381 QMVSQDPP
+381 QMVSQNPP

-409 AVAFKTKSEKT
+409 AVAFKTKNEKT
-420 KSLALPASL
+420 KSMALPASL

-444 IRYRTPFIAGCFG
+444 IRYRKPFIAGCCG
-457 GAIGGMIASLFGIKA
+457 GAVGGMLASLFGIKA

-495 VMIASFA
+495 VMAVSFVVAFA
-502 VAFIISFILY
+502 VSYISY
-512 KDPETVAKAAPE
+512 KDEAPAQAAPVVE
-524 AAKAADPLEK
+524 KAEIPAGQKPAETAEEPAKEDADGQEK
-534 DVQQAVESPVK
+534 K
-545 ETIVYAPAEGE
+545 VYAPINGE
-556 AIPSSEVED
+556 AIPSAQVDD

-576 MAIRPSSGKIFAP
+576 LAIIPSEGKVYAP
-589 FDGTVDMVFDT
+589 FDGTVEMLFDT
-600 KHAVAVSSDSG
+600 KHAVAVTSDDG

-619 IDTVNMKGEGFT
+619 VDTVNLKGEGYT
-631 AHVNSGDSVKK
+631 AHTATGEKVKK
-642 GDLLLEFDMDKIRA
+642 GQLLLEFDMDRIKK
-656 AGYKTTIPV
+656 AGYQTVTPV
-665 IVTNSDDYND
+665 IVTNSDEYKN
-675 VKAMKTGPVKPG
+675 VQVVKTGSVRAG
-687 DEVLKVC
+687 DEVLTVC

>member
-1 MRTIPHLC
+1 M
-9 TVSAAGCFAFGI
+9 S
-21 LSVNGGRICQEITQP
+21 
-36 DPRLAVCTA
+36 
-45 ADLTHTTSKE
+45 
-55 ERNMALDYRKAAQGV
+55 LDYRKAAQGV

-88 RLRLVIKDNSKVNKE
+88 RLRLVINDNSKVNT
-103 AVENVEGVKGCFEA
+103 AAIENVEGVKGCFEA
-117 SGQLQVIFGTGTVN
+117 SGQLQIIFGTGTVN
-131 KVFDEFISISGVE
+131 KVFDEFIAISGVE
-144 AGTKET
+144 AGTKES

-162 MRAIKT
+162 FRAIKT

-188 ILGGLANAFPNLA
+188 LLGGLSNAIPSLQN
-201 GSDYYNMINLFA
+201 SSYYNMINLMA

-221 ILIAVSAAKKF
+221 ILIAISAAKKF

-239 AVIGFIMIHPNLIN
+239 AVIGFVMIHPNLIN

-259 MKAADIPV
+259 MDAAKIPV
-267 WKVFGLTIQQ
+267 WNVFGLTIQQ

-303 HVPEIIDLFVTPLVT
+303 HVPEILDLFVTPLVT
-318 VLVTGVLTMTI
+318 VLVTGILTMTI
-329 IGPIFKVVEDW
+329 IGPVFKVVEDW
-340 ILLAAQTLIGLPFG
+340 ILIGARTIITLPFG
-354 IGGLLIGFFYA
+354 VGGLLIGFFYA

-381 QMVSQDPP
+381 QMVSQNPP

-409 AVAFKTKSEKT
+409 AVAFKTKNEKT
-420 KSLALPASL
+420 KSMALPASL

-444 IRYRTPFIAGCFG
+444 IRYRKPFIAGCCG
-457 GAIGGMIASLFGIKA
+457 GAVGGMLASLFGIKA

-495 VMIASFA
+495 VMAVSFVVAFA
-502 VAFIISFILY
+502 VSYISY
-512 KDPETVAKAAPE
+512 KDETPAQAAPVVE
-524 AAKAADPLEK
+524 KAEIPAGQKPAETAEKLAKEGANGQEK
-534 DVQQAVESPVK
+534 K
-545 ETIVYAPAEGE
+545 VYAPINGE
-556 AIPSSEVED
+556 AIPSAQVDD

-576 MAIRPSSGKIFAP
+576 LAIIPSEGKVYAP
-589 FDGTVDMVFDT
+589 FDGTVEMLFDT
-600 KHAVAVSSDSG
+600 KHAVAVTSDDG

-619 IDTVNMKGEGFT
+619 VDTVNLKGEGYT
-631 AHVNSGDSVKK
+631 AHTATGEKVKK
-642 GDLLLEFDMDKIRA
+642 GQLLLEFDMDRIKK
-656 AGYKTTIPV
+656 AGYQMVTPV
-665 IVTNSDDYND
+665 IVTNSDEYKN
-675 VKAMKTGPVKPG
+675 VQVVKTGSVRAG
-687 DEVLKVC
+687 DEVLTVC

>member
-1 MRTIPHLC
+1 MT
-9 TVSAAGCFAFGI
+9 
-21 LSVNGGRICQEITQP
+21 
-36 DPRLAVCTA
+36 
-45 ADLTHTTSKE
+45 
-55 ERNMALDYRKAAQGV
+55 LDYRKAAQGV

-88 RLRLVIKDNSKVNKE
+88 RLRLVIRDNAKVNKE

-117 SGQLQVIFGTGTVN
+117 SGQLQIIFGTGTVN
-131 KVFDEFISISGVE
+131 KVFDEFIAISGVE
-144 AGTKET
+144 AGTKEA

-162 MRAIKT
+162 FRAIKT

-188 ILGGLANAFPNLA
+188 VLGGLSQAFPALA
-201 GSDYYNMINLFA
+201 DSDYYAMINLMA

-221 ILIAVSAAKKF
+221 ILIAISAAKKF

-239 AVIGFIMIHPNLIN
+239 AVIGYVMIHPNLVN
-253 AWSVAT
+253 AWSVASMEAEGT
-259 MKAADIPV
+259 AIPV
-267 WKVFGLTIQQ
+267 WHVFGLTIQQ

-291 LFMSTLE
+291 LFMSALE

-303 HVPEIIDLFVTPLVT
+303 HVPEMIDLFVTPLVT
-318 VLVTGVLTMTI
+318 VLVTGILTMTI
-329 IGPIFKVVEDW
+329 IGPVFKVVEDW
-340 ILLAAQTLIGLPFG
+340 ILLAATTLIQLPYG

-381 QMVSQDPP
+381 QMVSENPP

-409 AVAFKTKSEKT
+409 AVAFKSKNPKT
-420 KSLALPASL
+420 KELAMPSSL

-444 IRYRTPFIAGCFG
+444 IRYRKPFIAGCCG
-457 GAIGGMIASLFGIKA
+457 GAIGGMLASWFGIKA

-482 FLITTDFWLQYAI
+482 FLITTGYWLQYAI
-495 VMIASFA
+495 VMAVSFA
-502 VAFIISFILY
+502 VAFAVSFITY
-512 KDPETVAKAAPE
+512 HDPEPAPE
-524 AAKAADPLEK
+524 AAPAPSPAPAPSAQPEASSDAEK
-534 DVQQAVESPVK
+534 TGKVVD
-545 ETIVYAPAEGE
+545 VYAPLAGR
-556 AIPSSEVED
+556 AMASSEVED
-565 PTFAS
+565 PTFAA
-570 EALGKG
+570 EALGSG
-576 MAIRPSSGKIFAP
+576 MAIEPSEGKVYAP
-589 FDGTVDMVFDT
+589 FDGTVEMMFDT
-600 KHAVAVSSDSG
+600 KHAVALADSNG

-619 IDTVNMKGEGFT
+619 IDTVNLAGKGYT
-631 AHVNSGDSVKK
+631 PHVNTGDAVKK
-642 GDLLLEFDMDKIRA
+642 GDLLLEFDIKAIHE
-656 AGYKTTIPV
+656 AGYKTTTPV
-665 IVTNSDDYND
+665 IISNTDDFSA
-675 VKAMKTGPVKPG
+675 VKALKTSGEVRPGEPVI
-687 DEVLKVC
+687 EITT

>member
-1 MRTIPHLC
+1 M
-9 TVSAAGCFAFGI
+9 S
-21 LSVNGGRICQEITQP
+21 
-36 DPRLAVCTA
+36 
-45 ADLTHTTSKE
+45 
-55 ERNMALDYRKAAQGV
+55 LDYRKAAQGV
-70 LDNIGGAS
+70 MDNIGGAS

-88 RLRLVIKDNSKVNKE
+88 RLRLVINDNSKVNT
-103 AVENVEGVKGCFEA
+103 AAIENVEGVKGCFEA
-117 SGQLQVIFGTGTVN
+117 SGQLQIIFGTGTVN
-131 KVFDEFISISGVE
+131 KVFDEFIAISGVE
-144 AGTKET
+144 AGTKES

-162 MRAIKT
+162 FRAIKT

-188 ILGGLANAFPNLA
+188 LLGGLSNAIPSLQN
-201 GSDYYNMINLFA
+201 SSYYNMINLMA

-221 ILIAVSAAKKF
+221 ILIAISAAKKF

-239 AVIGFIMIHPNLIN
+239 AVIGFVMIHPNLIN

-259 MKAADIPV
+259 MDAAKIPV
-267 WKVFGLTIQQ
+267 WNVFGLTIQQ

-303 HVPEIIDLFVTPLVT
+303 HVPEILDLFVTPLVT
-318 VLVTGVLTMTI
+318 VLVTGILTMTI
-329 IGPIFKVVEDW
+329 IGPVFKVVEDW
-340 ILLAAQTLIGLPFG
+340 ILIGARTIITLPFG
-354 IGGLLIGFFYA
+354 VGGLLIGFFYA

-381 QMVSQDPP
+381 QMVSQNPP

-409 AVAFKTKSEKT
+409 AVAFKTKNEKT
-420 KSLALPASL
+420 KSMALPASL

-444 IRYRTPFIAGCFG
+444 IRYRKPFIAGCCG
-457 GAIGGMIASLFGIKA
+457 GAVGGMLASLFGIKA

-495 VMIASFA
+495 VMAVSFVVAFA
-502 VAFIISFILY
+502 VSYISY
-512 KDPETVAKAAPE
+512 KDETPAQAAPVVE
-524 AAKAADPLEK
+524 KAEIPAGQKPAETSEEPAKEGADGQEK
-534 DVQQAVESPVK
+534 K
-545 ETIVYAPAEGE
+545 VYAPINGE
-556 AIPSSEVED
+556 AIPSAQVDD

-576 MAIRPSSGKIFAP
+576 LAIIPSEGKVYAP
-589 FDGTVDMVFDT
+589 FDGTVEMLFDT
-600 KHAVAVSSDSG
+600 KHAVAVTSDDG

-619 IDTVNMKGEGFT
+619 VDTVNLKGEGYT
-631 AHVNSGDSVKK
+631 AHTATGEKVKK
-642 GDLLLEFDMDKIRA
+642 GQLLLEFDMDRIKK
-656 AGYKTTIPV
+656 AGYQTVTPV
-665 IVTNSDDYND
+665 IVTNSDEYKN
-675 VKAMKTGPVKPG
+675 VRVVKTGSVRAG
-687 DEVLKVC
+687 DEVLTVC